1 MLPRLRAFAAWTKD
15 FFTTKC
21 FISLR
26 SPAQDEKAAV
36 VMPVWIAGIQARK
49 DASGDIHVDL
59 DSGPPCWNDGT
70 EARCF
75 KLSETTFSDIFKE
88 GHEDRIEERVS
99 NPKRNILFL
108 RALRVLR
115 GDLHLSFL
123 VVALRRCICLLLFG
137 VMLSSVWPAHVSAAT
152 ARPLRVA
159 YLSNSATMA
168 SLWMAK
174 ETGAIAKEGIDVEV
188 LTIAANLA
196 IPALIAGE
204 LDAIQISAA
213 PVLTASLR
221 GYDVVFV
228 AGLLNTMIWNFYSR
242 PEISNAEGLKGKV
255 IGTDRPATPI
265 AYGTLVS
272 LKKMGLSPK
281 DVQLFPI
288 GSSAQV
294 LAALYAGKV
303 MGGIASPPAS
313 FQLEKLGYHSLTSL
327 LDVPYQNVGIVIRRS
342 RFDELKDR
350 LVPLLRALRAGIDRY
365 YGDKS
370 FAIKV
375 ISKYNRETD
384 PEALDKSYEF
394 YRRAGFRRELLISEP
409 GVQGILDFL
418 SETIPEAKKAK
429 PSQFFDDRLVKQVD
443 SSK

>member
-1 MLPRLRAFAAWTKD
+1 MGEEEMKETRRLF
-15 FFTTKC
+15 C
-21 FISLR
+21 
-26 SPAQDEKAAV
+26 V
-36 VMPVWIAGIQARK
+36 
-49 DASGDIHVDL
+49 
-59 DSGPPCWNDGT
+59 
-70 EARCF
+70 
-75 KLSETTFSDIFKE
+75 
-88 GHEDRIEERVS
+88 
-99 NPKRNILFL
+99 
-108 RALRVLR
+108 
-115 GDLHLSFL
+115 
-123 VVALRRCICLLLFG
+123 LLFF
-137 VMLSSVWPAHVSAAT
+137 VSALVFLWHADLSAAT

-159 YLSNSATMA
+159 YMSNSATMA

-174 ETGAIAKEGIDVEV
+174 ETGAIAKESIDVEV
-188 LTIAANLA
+188 LSVNASLA

-204 LDAIQISAA
+204 LDSIQISAA

-221 GYDVVFV
+221 GHDVIFV
-228 AGLLNTMIWNFYSR
+228 AGLLNTMIWNFYAR
-242 PEISNAEGLKGKV
+242 PEIPNVEALKGKV

-303 MGGIASPPAS
+303 MGGISSPPAS
-313 FQLEKLGYHSLTSL
+313 FQLEKLGYHSFTSL

-365 YGDKS
+365 YNDKS
-370 FAIKV
+370 FSMKV
-375 ISKYNRETD
+375 ISKYNKETD

-394 YRRAGFRRELLISEP
+394 YRRAGFRRELMVSEP

-443 SSK
+443 GGR